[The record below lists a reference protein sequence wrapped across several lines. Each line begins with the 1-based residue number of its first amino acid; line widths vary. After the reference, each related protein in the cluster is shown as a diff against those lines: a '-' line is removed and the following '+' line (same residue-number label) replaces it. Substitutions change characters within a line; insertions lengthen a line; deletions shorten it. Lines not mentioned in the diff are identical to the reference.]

1 MNIELWPNRF
11 PSWVANFRPFK
22 RKMKLR
28 SLVREPSCW
37 TPHKVP
43 LGIEIIVSICVWY
56 KFRNNEAIRK
66 FPYRP
71 HMLEKSRQ
79 QIHCV
84 ALSLWRGPT
93 NSAKNLTKDWSFLPS
108 DSRIMMAGSSDIFS
122 SLAADISTAVRFSY
136 HWNYDI
142 NYVPKE
148 EDWTTRSTS
157 RLAKSLAVVSMFNFA
172 PRTGQNHRLHTTSV
186 PM

>member
-1 MNIELWPNRF
+1 MNIELWHYTNRF

-22 RKMKLR
+22 WKMKLR

-43 LGIEIIVSICVWY
+43 LGREIIVSICVWY
-56 KFRNNEAIRK
+56 KFRNNETIRK

-84 ALSLWRGPT
+84 VLCSEAPRIQL
-93 NSAKNLTKDWSFLPS
+93 KNLTKDWSFLPS

-122 SLAADISTAVRFSY
+122 SLAADISTAVCFSY

-142 NYVPKE
+142 NYV
-148 EDWTTRSTS
+148 DD
-157 RLAKSLAVVSMFNFA
+157 F
-172 PRTGQNHRLHTTSV
+172 
-186 PM
+186 